1 MPSRLLLPVLALA
14 VFFVGVTEFMIAPL
28 LTPIGAAFGVTPAAA
43 SWLISGYALA
53 YAVGAP
59 LIGLVAHRLD
69 RRRLLLTALTLLAA
83 DGLAVAFAPTL
94 GIAIILR
101 VLGGVAA
108 AALIPAVFA
117 LIADR
122 FPEAR
127 HSQAM
132 GLVMLGMTA
141 GIAAGPALAGV
152 LTQLFDWRA
161 PFLASAIGCL
171 LLLIPASRVLRGD
184 ETTQV
189 PATRQ
194 RLSGLGSSGRSALLL
209 LIAKA
214 LWNGAAVAAFG
225 LSGEML
231 RDRFATD
238 TLQTGLAV
246 TAFGFGLAVGNLS
259 TGLVRRLS
267 HGDERLLVAAVLFL
281 ALSFAAFLLLPLP
294 LVGTLF
300 CLACWGIALGFAAPA
315 STALI
320 ARRAGADKGFV
331 LALSE
336 SANNIA
342 LLSLLTGAAF
352 ALQSFGLPAAG
363 MVLGSGLALGA
374 ALLLMDGLVQKL
386 AKPQRDGSCRSGS
399 RR

>member
-28 LTPIGAAFGVTPAAA
+28 LTPIGAAFGATPAAA

-108 AALIPAVFA
+108 AALIPAVFV

-122 FPEAR
+122 IPEAR

-141 GIAAGPALAGV
+141 GIAAGPALAGA

-246 TAFGFGLAVGNLS
+246 TAFGLGLAVGNLS

-294 LVGTLF
+294 LVGALF
-300 CLACWGIALGFAAPA
+300 CLAFWGIALGFAAPA

-320 ARRAGADKGFV
+320 ARWAGTDKGFV

-352 ALQSFGLPAAG
+352 ALQRFGLPAAG

-374 ALLLMDGLVQKL
+374 SLLLIDGLVQKQ
-386 AKPQRDGSCRSGS
+386 AKPRRDGSCRSGS

>member
-1 MPSRLLLPVLALA
+1 MP
-14 VFFVGVTEFMIAPL
+14 
-28 LTPIGAAFGVTPAAA
+28 
-43 SWLISGYALA
+43 
-53 YAVGAP
+53 
-59 LIGLVAHRLD
+59 
-69 RRRLLLTALTLLAA
+69 
-83 DGLAVAFAPTL
+83 
-94 GIAIILR
+94 
-101 VLGGVAA
+101 
-108 AALIPAVFA
+108 
-117 LIADR
+117 
-122 FPEAR
+122 
-127 HSQAM
+127 
-132 GLVMLGMTA
+132 A
-141 GIAAGPALAGV
+141 G
-152 LTQLFDWRA
+152 
-161 PFLASAIGCL
+161 
-171 LLLIPASRVLRGD
+171 RVLRGD

-194 RLSGLGSSGRSALLL
+194 RSSGLGSSGRSALLL

-294 LVGTLF
+294 LDGALF

-374 ALLLMDGLVQKL
+374 ALLLMDGLVQKQ
-386 AKPQRDGSCRSGS
+386 AKPRRDGSCRSGS